1 MIRYM
6 GGGGR
11 ARVWL
16 GTGGC
21 GGRGGGGGGE
31 GEGSC
36 SRLTEVDGVHPLIL
50 PRAVQKGE
58 KQGRWR
64 LDIKR
69 IRELVQA

>member
-1 MIRYM
+1 MCRRVR
-6 GGGGR
+6 GR
-11 ARVWL
+11 
-16 GTGGC
+16 
-21 GGRGGGGGGE
+21 GGGE

-58 KQGRWR
+58 KQGRWS